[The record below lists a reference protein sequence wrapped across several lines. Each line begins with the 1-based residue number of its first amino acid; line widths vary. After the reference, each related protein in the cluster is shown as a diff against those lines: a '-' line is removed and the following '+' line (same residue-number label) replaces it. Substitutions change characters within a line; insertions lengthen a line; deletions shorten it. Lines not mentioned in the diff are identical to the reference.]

1 MKKMTCRDLGG
12 ACDKVFK
19 AETFEEIS
27 KKCKEHGMEM
37 YQRGDTAHIE
47 AMTSMSESM
56 SDPDS
61 MQQWL
66 EEKSQEFDAAPE
78 V

>member
-1 MKKMTCRDLGG
+1 MKSMTCRDLGG

-37 YQRGDTAHIE
+37 YQRGDVPHIE
-47 AMTSMSESM
+47 AMTLMSEQM

-61 MQQWL
+61 MDEWL
-66 EEKSQEFDAAPE
+66 AQKQAEFEALP
-78 V
+78 

>member
-1 MKKMTCRDLGG
+1 MTCRDLGG

-19 AETFEEIS
+19 AESFEEIA
-27 KKCKEHGMEM
+27 KKSKEHGMEM
-37 YQRGDTAHIE
+37 YQKGDEEHIQ
-47 AMTSMSESM
+47 AMTAMSERM

-66 EEKSQEFDAAPE
+66 DEKKQEFDALA
-78 V
+78 

>member
-1 MKKMTCRDLGG
+1 MTCRELGG

-19 AETFEEIS
+19 AETFEAMAKLS
-27 KKCKEHGMEM
+27 KQHGMEM
-37 YQRGDTAHIE
+37 YQAGDAAHIG
-47 AMTSMSESM
+47 AMTAMSEQM

-66 EEKSQEFDAAPE
+66 EEKQAEFDALP
-78 V
+78 